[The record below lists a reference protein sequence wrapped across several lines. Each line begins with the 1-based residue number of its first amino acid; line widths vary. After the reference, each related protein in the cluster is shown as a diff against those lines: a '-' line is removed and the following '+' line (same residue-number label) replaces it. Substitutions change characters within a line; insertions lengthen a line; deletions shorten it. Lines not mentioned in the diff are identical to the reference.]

1 MSEKYLIFGATGSVG
16 SSLAEQ
22 LKNSGNDI
30 HLVARNESEVKTI
43 AEKLGCSYTVADVLE
58 DGFIEKV
65 KSDINDIKGIAYCVG
80 SIDLKPLRMVTE
92 ADMNKCMKLNLYS
105 AIEAI
110 KGFQESLKKNK
121 GSVVLF
127 STVAAQRGFTNHT
140 IIASAKAA
148 VEGLTVTL
156 AAEFAPNIR
165 VNCIAPSLSK
175 SKIAEPML
183 KNPAI
188 AEGIAKAHP
197 LKRLGEGKDS
207 AALAKFL
214 ITEESSWV
222 TGQVIAVAVALG
234 AQDLFKN
241 LISGILV
248 LVEKRFKIGDWILV
262 EGIIE
267 GIVEKIGFRSTVLR
281 KFDKSLA
288 IIPNFQFAENAVI
301 NISETTNWR
310 IDWAITLQYDTTV
323 DQLKKIRN
331 EIEDHINKND
341 DFDKAVG
348 VAVRVEKFSDSSI
361 DMRVRCFTTSNSFST
376 WLEVKEKLAIEIKQ
390 IVEGNKAAFAFPSQ
404 SIYIEKK

>member
-30 HLVARNESEVKTI
+30 HLVARNENEVKAI

-58 DGFIEKV
+58 DGFVEKV
-65 KSDINDIKGIAYCVG
+65 RSDINDIKGIAYCVG

-222 TGQVIAVAVALG
+222 TGQVIAVDG
-234 AQDLFKN
+234 
-241 LISGILV
+241 G
-248 LVEKRFKIGDWILV
+248 
-262 EGIIE
+262 
-267 GIVEKIGFRSTVLR
+267 RS
-281 KFDKSLA
+281 
-288 IIPNFQFAENAVI
+288 
-301 NISETTNWR
+301 
-310 IDWAITLQYDTTV
+310 
-323 DQLKKIRN
+323 
-331 EIEDHINKND
+331 
-341 DFDKAVG
+341 
-348 VAVRVEKFSDSSI
+348 
-361 DMRVRCFTTSNSFST
+361 
-376 WLEVKEKLAIEIKQ
+376 KL
-390 IVEGNKAAFAFPSQ
+390 S
-404 SIYIEKK
+404 

>member
-22 LKNSGNDI
+22 LKNSGSDI
-30 HLVARNESEVKTI
+30 HLVARNEGEVKVI
-43 AEKLGCSYTVADVLE
+43 ADKLGCSYTVADVLE

-65 KSDINDIKGIAYCVG
+65 KADINEIKGVAYCVG

-110 KGFQESLKKNK
+110 KGYQESLKKNK

-214 ITEESSWV
+214 ITEESSWI
-222 TGQVIAVAVALG
+222 TGQIIAVDG
-234 AQDLFKN
+234 
-241 LISGILV
+241 G
-248 LVEKRFKIGDWILV
+248 
-262 EGIIE
+262 
-267 GIVEKIGFRSTVLR
+267 RS
-281 KFDKSLA
+281 
-288 IIPNFQFAENAVI
+288 
-301 NISETTNWR
+301 
-310 IDWAITLQYDTTV
+310 
-323 DQLKKIRN
+323 
-331 EIEDHINKND
+331 
-341 DFDKAVG
+341 
-348 VAVRVEKFSDSSI
+348 
-361 DMRVRCFTTSNSFST
+361 
-376 WLEVKEKLAIEIKQ
+376 KL
-390 IVEGNKAAFAFPSQ
+390 S
-404 SIYIEKK
+404 

>member
-30 HLVARNESEVKTI
+30 HLVARNENEVKAI

-65 KSDINDIKGIAYCVG
+65 KSDISDIKGVAYCVG

-222 TGQVIAVAVALG
+222 TGQIIAVDG
-234 AQDLFKN
+234 
-241 LISGILV
+241 G
-248 LVEKRFKIGDWILV
+248 
-262 EGIIE
+262 
-267 GIVEKIGFRSTVLR
+267 RS
-281 KFDKSLA
+281 
-288 IIPNFQFAENAVI
+288 
-301 NISETTNWR
+301 
-310 IDWAITLQYDTTV
+310 
-323 DQLKKIRN
+323 
-331 EIEDHINKND
+331 
-341 DFDKAVG
+341 
-348 VAVRVEKFSDSSI
+348 
-361 DMRVRCFTTSNSFST
+361 
-376 WLEVKEKLAIEIKQ
+376 KL
-390 IVEGNKAAFAFPSQ
+390 S
-404 SIYIEKK
+404 

>member
-22 LKNSGNDI
+22 LKNSGKDI
-30 HLVARNESEVKTI
+30 HLTARNESEVKAI
-43 AEKLGCSYTVADVLE
+43 AEKLDCSYTVADVLE

-65 KSDINDIKGIAYCVG
+65 KLDVNDIKGIAYCVG

-92 ADMNKCMKLNLYS
+92 ADMNKCMRLNLYS

-110 KGFQESLKKNK
+110 KGYQESLKKNK

-183 KNPAI
+183 KNPTI

-214 ITEESSWV
+214 ITEDSSWV
-222 TGQVIAVAVALG
+222 TGQVIAVDG
-234 AQDLFKN
+234 
-241 LISGILV
+241 G
-248 LVEKRFKIGDWILV
+248 
-262 EGIIE
+262 
-267 GIVEKIGFRSTVLR
+267 RS
-281 KFDKSLA
+281 
-288 IIPNFQFAENAVI
+288 
-301 NISETTNWR
+301 
-310 IDWAITLQYDTTV
+310 
-323 DQLKKIRN
+323 
-331 EIEDHINKND
+331 
-341 DFDKAVG
+341 
-348 VAVRVEKFSDSSI
+348 
-361 DMRVRCFTTSNSFST
+361 
-376 WLEVKEKLAIEIKQ
+376 KL
-390 IVEGNKAAFAFPSQ
+390 S
-404 SIYIEKK
+404 

>member
-1 MSEKYLIFGATGSVG
+1 MSEKYLIIGATGSVG

-30 HLVARNESEVKTI
+30 HLVARNESEVKVI

-65 KSDINDIKGIAYCVG
+65 KSDINDIKGVAYCVG

-183 KNPAI
+183 KNPTI

-214 ITEESSWV
+214 ITEESSWI
-222 TGQVIAVAVALG
+222 TGQVIAVDG
-234 AQDLFKN
+234 
-241 LISGILV
+241 G
-248 LVEKRFKIGDWILV
+248 
-262 EGIIE
+262 
-267 GIVEKIGFRSTVLR
+267 RS
-281 KFDKSLA
+281 
-288 IIPNFQFAENAVI
+288 
-301 NISETTNWR
+301 
-310 IDWAITLQYDTTV
+310 
-323 DQLKKIRN
+323 
-331 EIEDHINKND
+331 
-341 DFDKAVG
+341 
-348 VAVRVEKFSDSSI
+348 
-361 DMRVRCFTTSNSFST
+361 
-376 WLEVKEKLAIEIKQ
+376 KL
-390 IVEGNKAAFAFPSQ
+390 S
-404 SIYIEKK
+404 

>member
-22 LKNSGNDI
+22 LKNSGSDI
-30 HLVARNESEVKTI
+30 HLVARNESEVKVI

-65 KSDINDIKGIAYCVG
+65 KSDISDIKGVAYCVG

-222 TGQVIAVAVALG
+222 TGQIIAVDG
-234 AQDLFKN
+234 
-241 LISGILV
+241 G
-248 LVEKRFKIGDWILV
+248 
-262 EGIIE
+262 
-267 GIVEKIGFRSTVLR
+267 RS
-281 KFDKSLA
+281 
-288 IIPNFQFAENAVI
+288 
-301 NISETTNWR
+301 
-310 IDWAITLQYDTTV
+310 
-323 DQLKKIRN
+323 
-331 EIEDHINKND
+331 
-341 DFDKAVG
+341 
-348 VAVRVEKFSDSSI
+348 
-361 DMRVRCFTTSNSFST
+361 
-376 WLEVKEKLAIEIKQ
+376 KL
-390 IVEGNKAAFAFPSQ
+390 S
-404 SIYIEKK
+404 

>member
-1 MSEKYLIFGATGSVG
+1 MSEKYLVFGATGSVG

-22 LKNSGNDI
+22 LKNSGNDV
-30 HLVARNESEVKTI
+30 HLVARNENEVKAI

-58 DGFIEKV
+58 EGFIEKV
-65 KSDINDIKGIAYCVG
+65 KSDISEIKGIAYCVG

-156 AAEFAPNIR
+156 AAEFAPHIR

-214 ITEESSWV
+214 ITEESSWI
-222 TGQVIAVAVALG
+222 TGQIIAVDG
-234 AQDLFKN
+234 
-241 LISGILV
+241 G
-248 LVEKRFKIGDWILV
+248 
-262 EGIIE
+262 
-267 GIVEKIGFRSTVLR
+267 RS
-281 KFDKSLA
+281 
-288 IIPNFQFAENAVI
+288 
-301 NISETTNWR
+301 
-310 IDWAITLQYDTTV
+310 
-323 DQLKKIRN
+323 
-331 EIEDHINKND
+331 
-341 DFDKAVG
+341 
-348 VAVRVEKFSDSSI
+348 
-361 DMRVRCFTTSNSFST
+361 
-376 WLEVKEKLAIEIKQ
+376 KL
-390 IVEGNKAAFAFPSQ
+390 S
-404 SIYIEKK
+404 

>member
-22 LKNSGNDI
+22 LKNSGNNI
-30 HLVARNESEVKTI
+30 HLVGRNENEVKAI
-43 AEKLGCSYTVADVLE
+43 AEKLDCSYTVANVLE

-65 KSDINDIKGIAYCVG
+65 KSDINEIKGIAYCVG

-105 AIEAI
+105 AIEVI

-156 AAEFAPNIR
+156 AAEFAPDIR

-214 ITEESSWV
+214 ITEESSWI
-222 TGQVIAVAVALG
+222 TGQIIAVDG
-234 AQDLFKN
+234 
-241 LISGILV
+241 G
-248 LVEKRFKIGDWILV
+248 
-262 EGIIE
+262 
-267 GIVEKIGFRSTVLR
+267 RS
-281 KFDKSLA
+281 
-288 IIPNFQFAENAVI
+288 
-301 NISETTNWR
+301 
-310 IDWAITLQYDTTV
+310 
-323 DQLKKIRN
+323 
-331 EIEDHINKND
+331 
-341 DFDKAVG
+341 
-348 VAVRVEKFSDSSI
+348 
-361 DMRVRCFTTSNSFST
+361 
-376 WLEVKEKLAIEIKQ
+376 KL
-390 IVEGNKAAFAFPSQ
+390 S
-404 SIYIEKK
+404 